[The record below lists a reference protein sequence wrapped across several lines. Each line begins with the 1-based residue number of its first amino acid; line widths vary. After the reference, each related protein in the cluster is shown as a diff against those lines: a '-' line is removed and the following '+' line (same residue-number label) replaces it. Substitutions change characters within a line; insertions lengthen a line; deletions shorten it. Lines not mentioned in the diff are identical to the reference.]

1 MKRLWIAALMLVPLG
16 ARAQGIDMTKGGP
29 VEVTSDDG
37 MEWRQNEQVII
48 AKGNAKA
55 VRGDVTVTAD
65 QLLAHYRKKAT
76 PASATPPS
84 ATPASAT
91 PPSATPA
98 TATPPV
104 THPVAGATAPTAAP
118 ASEPG
123 DTGNNEVYRLE
134 AEGHVHIF
142 TPTDQAFG
150 DHAIYDM
157 DQAVLV
163 LTGHD
168 LHIITPQQTMSARD
182 VMEYWSQKHMAVG
195 RGDAVVN
202 TNDGRRL
209 RADVLVGY
217 TADPNA
223 PPASPPTSPVQ
234 KASAT
239 SAKPNADPLVDATG
253 KLQRVDAFGHVEVRT
268 ATEIFHADKGVYI
281 PDTGIARLVGNV
293 HLTRGQNQLNGD
305 EAVINLKTGVSTMER
320 NPGGRVQG
328 LVVPNDAQ
336 AGPGTT
342 PGAKSG
348 ATPGTT
354 AKPGVQA
361 K

>member
-1 MKRLWIAALMLVPLG
+1 MNPLWLAAALALVPLG
-16 ARAQGIDMTKGGP
+16 VGAQGIDMTKGGP
-29 VEVTSDDG
+29 IEVTSDNG

-76 PASATPPS
+76 APAASGTTAPAS
-84 ATPASAT
+84 PAA
-91 PPSATPA
+91 
-98 TATPPV
+98 
-104 THPVAGATAPTAAP
+104 AAP
-118 ASEPG
+118 AGEPG

-150 DHAIYDM
+150 DHAVYDM

-163 LTGHD
+163 MTGHD

-202 TNDGRRL
+202 TNDGRRV

-223 PPASPPTSPVQ
+223 PPASPVQ

-239 SAKPNADPLVDATG
+239 PAKPNADPLVDATG

-268 ATEIFHADKGVYI
+268 ATEIFHADKGVYV
-281 PDTGIARLVGNV
+281 PDTGMARLVGNV

-320 NPGGRVQG
+320 NPGSRVQG

-336 AGPGTT
+336 AAPGTS

-354 AKPGVQA
+354 SKPGVQG